1 MKIIEEELGRP
12 WTEVFSEMSPEPIAA
27 ASLAQVYKGKL
38 VSTGEYVA
46 IKVQRPQMLE
56 TVSKDLYV
64 MRRAVEVYQKYIVTR
79 FTAQTTDYQEL
90 LQVFATGF
98 YQGMCFLLCVCVD
111 VWVCVNSSY
120 SLFLVLLHIHSHV
133 QNTHTHTHIQQTE
146 LDFLNEAQSQIQMKQ
161 LLKGSSPGVYV
172 PKVFSDLSTRRLLV
186 SEWIDGIKLTQA
198 SQEDIRR
205 LTKVAQECFLRQ
217 LLEWGVFHADPHPG
231 V

>member
-1 MKIIEEELGRP
+1 MYIYTPFFFTKTIAIPLTHAYTHTNTPTEKLGPTFVKLGQALSIRPDVIGPAATEELQKLQDAVPPFSNDVAMKIIEEELGRP

-98 YQGMCFLLCVCVD
+98 YQGVCVCMREGLCMDMRRVP
-111 VWVCVNSSY
+111 VFCCNA
-120 SLFLVLLHIHSHV
+120 LFL
-133 QNTHTHTHIQQTE
+133 
-146 LDFLNEAQSQIQMKQ
+146 
-161 LLKGSSPGVYV
+161 
-172 PKVFSDLSTRRLLV
+172 
-186 SEWIDGIKLTQA
+186 
-198 SQEDIRR
+198 
-205 LTKVAQECFLRQ
+205 
-217 LLEWGVFHADPHPG
+217 
-231 V
+231 